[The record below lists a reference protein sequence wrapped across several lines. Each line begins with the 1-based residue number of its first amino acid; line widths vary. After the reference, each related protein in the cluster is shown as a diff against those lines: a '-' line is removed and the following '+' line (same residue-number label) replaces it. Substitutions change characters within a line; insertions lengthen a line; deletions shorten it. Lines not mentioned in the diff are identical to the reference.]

1 MKKLK
6 SILGIALAL
15 LMIVSFVACG
25 SNNDTSTPAAPEN
38 GAATPPATEPA
49 APAAEQFTLRVG
61 TVLPEGDPVYLG
73 LTAFAENVAARTD
86 GAVDVQVFPNAQ
98 LGGDED
104 VIEQARVGANV
115 GIITDP
121 GRISAY
127 VPDFGIFGAP
137 YLVDSFDEM
146 LQLLDTAAFGELAAE
161 IEAHDLQIL
170 SFNFFQGT
178 RHLFTR
184 NPVSTPDDLNGQRVR
199 SSGSPVVTRTVETMG
214 ANAVV
219 LPWAESYQALQQNVI
234 EGVEVHFSAAIGASI
249 PEVTDYLSLT
259 GHFYLLT
266 GLVISRDWF
275 DSLPA
280 EFQTILLEEAFNAGI
295 VASQAVL
302 DLEAAHLET
311 LLAQGLTLV
320 DVDVDA
326 FRAATDVVFDELGFR
341 ELKDAID
348 SELGR

>member
-1 MKKLK
+1 MKKLR
-6 SILGIALAL
+6 STLGLALAL
-15 LMIVSFVACG
+15 LMIVSLVACG
-25 SNNDTSTPAAPEN
+25 GGGGSTPAAPET
-38 GAATPPATEPA
+38 GAPTTPETPAPPT
-49 APAAEQFTLRVG
+49 AEQFTLRVG

-73 LTAFAENVAARTD
+73 LTAFAENVAERTN
-86 GAVDVQVFPNAQ
+86 GAVEVQVFPNAQ

-161 IEAHDLQIL
+161 LEEHDLKIL

-184 NPVSTPDDLNGQRVR
+184 NPVSEPGDLSGQRVR

-302 DLEAAHLET
+302 DLEAEHLET

-320 DVDVDA
+320 DVDIDA
-326 FRAATDVVFDELGFR
+326 FRTATDEVFDELGFR